1 MHAAMRIGGC
11 KDVHYLHVHVLHIK
25 ISINMY
31 RITEKHTLELIIVGS
46 VQWLLPKQQIPVKTD
61 SWLQDEIKF
70 LHCPRRPRHHRRP
83 RRPRRPRHHRSL
95 HTRHAKPLKSTA
107 SLVVRL
113 SSGVK
118 PSTSA

>member
-11 KDVHYLHVHVLHIK
+11 KDVHYLHVYVIHIK

-70 LHCPRRPRHHRRP
+70 LHCPRRPRHHRRS
-83 RRPRRPRHHRSL
+83 SL